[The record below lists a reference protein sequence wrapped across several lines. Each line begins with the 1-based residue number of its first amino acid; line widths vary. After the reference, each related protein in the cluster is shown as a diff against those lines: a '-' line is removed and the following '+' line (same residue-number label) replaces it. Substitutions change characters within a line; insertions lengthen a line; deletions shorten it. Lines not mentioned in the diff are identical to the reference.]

1 MPNWK
6 GLERNGKRGITD
18 ITCRRFQEFFNK
30 GEQRN
35 RLIVG
40 RRCRIMRVLF
50 LREITPCLFSDRS
63 HARKTEFFR

>member
-40 RRCRIMRVLF
+40 RRCRIMSFIFKRNYTMFVF
-50 LREITPCLFSDRS
+50 
-63 HARKTEFFR
+63 